1 MKGNNFLVL
10 QEEAEQN
17 YNTQN
22 QDKDGANSDVWKT
35 LSYIRFL
42 GQLVELYLPKVFQT
56 LLASINI
63 KEK

>member
-10 QEEAEQN
+10 QEEVEQN

-22 QDKDGANSDVWKT
+22 QDKDGANSDVWRT
-35 LSYIRFL
+35 LSYFRCL